1 MMKKK
6 KKRKTLKNKI
16 QKIFSNDH
24 WLEFQESMKNKK
36 ILTNME
42 VESQLFTNL
51 TQKVSQLYSLAIV
64 FKNSVNGKNI

>member
-36 ILTNME
+36 
-42 VESQLFTNL
+42 
-51 TQKVSQLYSLAIV
+51 Y
-64 FKNSVNGKNI
+64 